1 MPHDPSPKPSADRCD
16 SEALAALVTGALP
29 PAAERRLETHLDR
42 CPECRERLDEVAA
55 SDADWTSVREVLSDD
70 DDEIPSG
77 PFDPDRDADD
87 GALATGLLRTIQP
100 CLAPTDD
107 DSMLGRLGPYEIAGI
122 VGSGG
127 MGIVLK
133 GHDRAL
139 DRFVAIKVLKPHLA
153 TSGAAR
159 KRFLREARAAA
170 GIVHDAVIA
179 IHGVGEA
186 DGLPYLVMPYCRGTT
201 LAKRLRDRGPLDLR
215 EILRIGLQTA
225 RGLAAAHAQ
234 GLVHRDVKPANILL
248 EDGVDR
254 VLLTDFGLA
263 RAADDA
269 SLTVTGLL
277 AGTPHFMS
285 PEQALGKPIDA
296 RSDLFSLGAVLFT
309 LATGKPPFRAESS
322 HAVLRMVTDVEPA
335 DVRLAN
341 PDMPAWLAGIVGRLL
356 AKDPAARFQ
365 SATEVAGMLEA
376 CLAHVN
382 DPLAIPLPPE
392 VVGAAPAKPSPVA
405 PAPDHQAAPRTF
417 LASLRRI
424 MSDQRLLSIAA
435 LVIFLMALLL
445 PWPILALGRAEPAI
459 IYAVIAALTSLLFAW
474 LGRRDSLGR
483 LVLKLAG
490 TAAILGGAVVAFWV
504 LSDSVLSGERLNAE
518 RVAALHAQNLAK
530 QAQMEA
536 IVRTRD
542 AMQPMS
548 IPVPTAP
555 RVASG
560 PDPMPVVGWPGHNAP
575 AEMPVL
581 TATVPSSTPA
591 PAAMGSAD
599 LMTPGGVSLS
609 LAGPF
614 GTMKTELANSL
625 ERLERWLAEHP
636 HEAVAEVTIRGP
648 GALPDHQTK
657 TLGPHA
663 DLVLLNLEDATTWQQ
678 ELTTGFLGRS
688 LTEVI
693 RGGGIPAPPTNAATE
708 IGVQT
713 RLEDGDGF
721 QQEIYVSGEPATG
734 AVTTKERRVR
744 FTLDGTFRTLNR
756 TVCTD
761 FREAAPGI
769 RLPHWI
775 EIVSYDIDSNQP
787 ENVIP
792 RKSVSVT
799 VVVEEWRPVEGEAPA
814 EANGDAQAAEADP
827 PITPPTD
834 VVPAASAADTPQWH
848 VEIDNGSA
856 VVRATKKTDSEFV
869 EAMIVALKE
878 AGIDQIAMRELE
890 TDAETAVTDQ
900 SLSVRIVDD
909 IAEITASIDLPS
921 KVVEST
927 IRNLLHPATR
937 VKSVKLRSP

>member
-42 CPECRERLDEVAA
+42 CPECRERLDEIAA

-296 RSDLFSLGAVLFT
+296 RSDLFALGAVLFT
-309 LATGKPPFRAESS
+309 MATGSPPFRAESS

-341 PDMPAWLAGIVGRLL
+341 PDMPAWLAGIIARLL
-356 AKDPAARFQ
+356 AKDPAARFP
-365 SATEVAGMLEA
+365 SATEVAGILEA

-382 DPLAIPLPPE
+382 DPLTIPLPPE
-392 VVGAAPAKPSPVA
+392 VVRAAPAKPSPVA
-405 PAPDHQAAPRTF
+405 PAPDHQATPRTF

-459 IYAVIAALTSLLFAW
+459 IYAVIATLTSLLFAW

-490 TAAILGGAVVAFWV
+490 TAAILGGGVTGLW
-504 LSDSVLSGERLNAE
+504 LTNRSSERVRAQH
-518 RVAALHAQNLAK
+518 VAALQAENLAK

-536 IVRTRD
+536 IARQQNAPV
-542 AMQPMS
+542 AIAPMS

-560 PDPMPVVGWPGHNAP
+560 PDPMPVVVWPAHRAP
-575 AEMPVL
+575 AEMSVL
-581 TATVPSSTPA
+581 TATVPSNAPQALLPPPEGDLPPPVDGRIVPA
-591 PAAMGSAD
+591 DDWEIIRQQWESNLEMTDEWLADARTVARGRMTVRERVIDEPLGLEVWQDSFKEIEFGPDEPPAA
-599 LMTPGGVSLS
+599 
-609 LAGPF
+609 
-614 GTMKTELANSL
+614 
-625 ERLERWLAEHP
+625 ERLLSIDSP
-636 HEAVAEVTIRGP
+636 T
-648 GALPDHQTK
+648 
-657 TLGPHA
+657 
-663 DLVLLNLEDATTWQQ
+663 NWQQ
-678 ELTTGFLGRS
+678 ELTTAFRGRS
-688 LTEVI
+688 VMSIIE
-693 RGGGIPAPPTNAATE
+693 E
-708 IGVQT
+708 SGVRQVVEAGNT
-713 RLEDGDGF
+713 ITVTTDPEPGDGYEQRF
-721 QQEIYVSGEPATG
+721 RFTFDRETG
-734 AVTTKERRVR
+734 AIQAKSHEVR
-744 FTLDGTFRTLNR
+744 FRRAGPFERMNLIRAG
-756 TVCTD
+756 D
-761 FREAAPGI
+761 FRLVASGVP
-769 RLPHWI
+769 LPHRI
-775 EIVSYDIDSNQP
+775 TVEHSDLTPDFRADEI
-787 ENVIP
+787 
-792 RKSVSVT
+792 
-799 VVVEEWRPVEGEAPA
+799 AP
-814 EANGDAQAAEADP
+814 
-827 PITPPTD
+827 
-834 VVPAASAADTPQWH
+834 
-848 VEIDNGSA
+848 
-856 VVRATKKTDSEFV
+856 
-869 EAMIVALKE
+869 L
-878 AGIDQIAMRELE
+878 GISI
-890 TDAETAVTDQ
+890 
-900 SLSVRIVDD
+900 SID
-909 IAEITASIDLPS
+909 IAEWKPSQEGTEEDEDPQDPAEEWGDDESTEDADKPESGTKESQSIDEEQKAPEANQ
-921 KVVEST
+921 VGVDQAD
-927 IRNLLHPATR
+927 IPDDR
-937 VKSVKLRSP
+937 LR